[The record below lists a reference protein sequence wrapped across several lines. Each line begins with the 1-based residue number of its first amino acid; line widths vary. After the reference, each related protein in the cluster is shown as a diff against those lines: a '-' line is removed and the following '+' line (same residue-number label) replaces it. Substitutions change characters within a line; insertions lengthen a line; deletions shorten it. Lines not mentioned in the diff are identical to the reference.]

1 MGTKQNVSRAVIQR
15 LPRYYRHLSAL
26 RAQGETRISSR
37 MLAEML
43 GLTASQIRQDFN
55 CFGGFGQQGYGYS
68 IDKLCE
74 GLEEIMGLRC
84 AHTAVL
90 VGVGNLGRAL
100 LKNFN
105 FESNGFQL
113 LCAFDSDRTVVGS
126 ADGDVTVRDVSE
138 HYPYVDQH
146 KPDIAVLT
154 VPHACA
160 PALAQGLVRH
170 GVRGLWNFTGE
181 DPAIEAL
188 CVPVENVHFSDSLM
202 TLCYQ
207 VNQFEEQIHSQP

>member
-1 MGTKQNVSRAVIQR
+1 
-15 LPRYYRHLSAL
+15 
-26 RAQGETRISSR
+26 
-37 MLAEML
+37 
-43 GLTASQIRQDFN
+43 
-55 CFGGFGQQGYGYS
+55 
-68 IDKLCE
+68 
-74 GLEEIMGLRC
+74 MGLRC

-126 ADGDVTVRDVSE
+126 AVGDVTVRDVSE
-138 HYPYVDQH
+138 LYPYVDQH